1 MKTNNCTGQHQRY
14 IYRGYLQIV
23 RIDLTRT
30 THPALWYITRE
41 SPQELGGGLD
51 KPRSEFAPQGRA
63 GNGVP
68 ASQPTQPVA
77 TRPLAIQ
84 KDGTWYTCGWDLT
97 KNICEVYRNNG
108 TLGTSYTYSPYGQVS
123 STGDV
128 EQPIQWSSEFNDI
141 ELGLVYYNYRHYNPV
156 DGRWIGRDKV
166 DVTNNL
172 LDYTL
177 NAPVKAYDELGLSIT
192 QVFSQLFT
200 QNQPDCCEKCNKY
213 LEEKKKIYASEIAQ
227 ISKKGCELEFVCKN
241 FYSNSSGGTR
251 RTDFRL
257 NPFSRISIKISIN
270 CKFGNTQ
277 DLNSPEDTFGHELMH
292 AIDHCDG
299 KLDGSCESNI
309 CSEIRAYSVGGCK
322 NMIGD
327 ELISCLKRRVPASA
341 DKMCWFLN
349 KEDIAKKVPSMLN
362 HCLK

>member
-23 RIDLTRT
+23 CIDLTRT

-63 GNGVP
+63 GNGGP

-84 KDGTWYTCGWDLT
+84 KDGTWYTYGWDLT

-141 ELGLVYYNYRHYNPV
+141 ELGLVYYNCRHYNPV
-156 DGRWIGRDKV
+156 DGRWIARDCLNIPTIPAYIYSNPLFMIDYV
-166 DVTNNL
+166 GNL
-172 LDYTL
+172 TMSTISYSAPIQRGQLYEIEWDMTLDSPAKNRLYI
-177 NAPVKAYDELGLSIT
+177 VQKIIRDISVIRCHSAYDSMHSSRERYWEAWL
-192 QVFSQLFT
+192 V
-200 QNQPDCCEKCNKY
+200 Y
-213 LEEKKKIYASEIAQ
+213 KKEI
-227 ISKKGCELEFVCKN
+227 K
-241 FYSNSSGGTR
+241 
-251 RTDFRL
+251 
-257 NPFSRISIKISIN
+257 P
-270 CKFGNTQ
+270 
-277 DLNSPEDTFGHELMH
+277 
-292 AIDHCDG
+292 
-299 KLDGSCESNI
+299 
-309 CSEIRAYSVGGCK
+309 
-322 NMIGD
+322 
-327 ELISCLKRRVPASA
+327 RVPT
-341 DKMCWFLN
+341 DQVIDRWYQDIPKIKTQ
-349 KEDIAKKVPSMLN
+349 KESL
-362 HCLK
+362 L

>member
-1 MKTNNCTGQHQRY
+1 MNWDLVLHKSFLNCLHKTNQTAVKNV
-14 IYRGYLQIV
+14 I
-23 RIDLTRT
+23 
-30 THPALWYITRE
+30 
-41 SPQELGGGLD
+41 S
-51 KPRSEFAPQGRA
+51 
-63 GNGVP
+63 
-68 ASQPTQPVA
+68 
-77 TRPLAIQ
+77 
-84 KDGTWYTCGWDLT
+84 TW
-97 KNICEVYRNNG
+97 K
-108 TLGTSYTYSPYGQVS
+108 
-123 STGDV
+123 
-128 EQPIQWSSEFNDI
+128 
-141 ELGLVYYNYRHYNPV
+141 
-156 DGRWIGRDKV
+156 K
-166 DVTNNL
+166 
-172 LDYTL
+172 
-177 NAPVKAYDELGLSIT
+177 
-192 QVFSQLFT
+192 
-200 QNQPDCCEKCNKY
+200 
-213 LEEKKKIYASEIAQ
+213 KKKIYASEIAQ